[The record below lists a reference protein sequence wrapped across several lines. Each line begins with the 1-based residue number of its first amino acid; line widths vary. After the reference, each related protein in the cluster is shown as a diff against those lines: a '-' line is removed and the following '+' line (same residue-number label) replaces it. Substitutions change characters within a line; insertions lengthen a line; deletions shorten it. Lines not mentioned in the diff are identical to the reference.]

1 MSLQRFK
8 LLSAHDDESQ
18 NADNGEPN
26 VGVLK
31 CIPEGQNT
39 ARKASSSTRGSDGVE
54 MCLLKGREIPI
65 DANAGG

>member
-1 MSLQRFK
+1 M
-8 LLSAHDDESQ
+8 LSAHDGESQ

-31 CIPEGQNT
+31 RIPEGQNT
-39 ARKASSSTRGSDGVE
+39 MRKASSRTRGSDIAE
-54 MCLLKGREIPI
+54 MNLHKGREIPI